1 MRNLFRL
8 TGFVPF
14 IVVVFLNAFVD
25 RGHKITDS

>member
-1 MRNLFRL
+1 MRNLLRL
-8 TGFVPF
+8 TGFVPY